1 MSRNQLRREI
11 LKSLGEAFSSLQRIA
26 GSDGKFHIVVEV
38 ADPDRFRALGPH
50 QKEIASLGNGAPV
63 TFAVRQIELPG
74 AVLTAYGRIGYH
86 G

>member
-1 MSRNQLRREI
+1 MNRHQLRQEI
-11 LKSLGEAFSSLQRIA
+11 LKALGETFSSLQRIA

-50 QKEIASLGNGAPV
+50 QREIASLGSGSPV
-63 TFAVRQIELPG
+63 TFAVREIELPG
-74 AVLTAYGRIGYH
+74 AVLTAYGKIGYR